1 MTARVT
7 IRPGAVTW
15 STVKPPLEPV
25 SVVIGGVRVTVEPVD
40 AGKDQRAGSGGEEA
54 AWDRLIAARAER

>member
-1 MTARVT
+1 MNSRVT

-15 STVKPPLEPV
+15 STAKPPLEPV

-40 AGKDQRAGSGGEEA
+40 AKPPQGAGSGG
-54 AWDRLIAARAER
+54 DPFDNVRYGKS

>member
-1 MTARVT
+1 VNSRVT

-15 STVKPPLEPV
+15 STSKPPMEPV

-40 AGKDQRAGSGGEEA
+40 AKPQEAVASGDPFEQVQ
-54 AWDRLIAARAER
+54 WK

>member
-15 STVKPPLEPV
+15 STAKPPLEPV

-40 AGKDQRAGSGGEEA
+40 AKPEASAGSGGGGLTCDEILQRMVS
-54 AWDRLIAARAER
+54 D